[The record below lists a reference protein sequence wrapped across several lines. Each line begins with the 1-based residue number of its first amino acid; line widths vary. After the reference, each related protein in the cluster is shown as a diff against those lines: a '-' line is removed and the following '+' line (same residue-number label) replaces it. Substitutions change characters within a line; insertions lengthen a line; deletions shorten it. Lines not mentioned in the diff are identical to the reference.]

1 MPIAKSSIADS
12 VQAAV
17 TKDAVGAESTGLGGF
32 YTMTCFDKDGNLKWE
47 EKFHNLV
54 VDAGTT
60 NLVNVYFKSGGA
72 TASWY
77 LGLVSGA
84 SAPTYD
90 HTDTMPSHAGWTELN
105 AGTTYSGSVRPT
117 CSFNAS
123 PTITGPSTSPVAG
136 LYSATL
142 SNSSSPAVFSI
153 IATAV
158 VAGAFLN
165 SQPTGTSGTL
175 FSAGS
180 FTGGNKNV
188 AAGDTVNVTYTFNAQ
203 GA

>member
-17 TKDAVGAESTGLGGF
+17 TKDAVGVESSGLGGV

-47 EKFHNLV
+47 ESFHNLV

-60 NLVNVYFKSGGA
+60 ALVNVFFKSGAA
-72 TASWY
+72 TATWY
-77 LGLVSGA
+77 LGLVNGA
-84 SAPTYD
+84 TTPSYD
-90 HTDTMPSHAGWTELN
+90 HTDTMASHAGWTELA

-123 PTITGPSTSPVAG
+123 PTITGPSTTPVAN

-153 IATAV
+153 IATAT

-165 SQPTGTSGTL
+165 SQPSGTSGTL
-175 FSAGS
+175 FSAGN
-180 FTGGNKNV
+180 FTGGNKSV
-188 AAGDTVNVTYTFNAQ
+188 ASGDTVNVTYTFNAQ